1 MHLHMQMSRM
11 GCRPLLH
18 SLLHMITMFE
28 TLHQSGIE
36 RLPPTPFHQALSFPD
51 VLAGPAAFFVLQ
63 KPEHRPSSRLPLEL
77 CDATHH
83 TCLSLRCLSW

>member
-18 SLLHMITMFE
+18 SLPHMITMFE

-36 RLPPTPFHQALSFPD
+36 KLPPTLFHQALSFPD
-51 VLAGPAAFFVLQ
+51 VLAGPAARFVLQ
-63 KPEHRPSSRLPLEL
+63 KPEHRLNSRLPLEL
-77 CDATHH
+77 CDATQA
-83 TCLSLRCLSW
+83 TTPV